1 MKTTLV
7 FKNVHNLVKFAQA
20 QGKGC
25 EAYTN
30 KVIPPAIYFVKDQGI
45 YVMPSYVKDPLVSAE
60 SPEFKNLVI
69 YAEGFNPKKDD
80 NVQDKARQAV
90 GGSDLAVAIDVSSY
104 QFDGSSTTTL
114 TLKIEVDDVDEDC
127 DVEWIL
133 E

>member
-20 QGKGC
+20 QGEGR

-30 KVIPPAIYFVKDQGI
+30 EVIAPAIYFVKDRGI
-45 YVMPSYVKDPLVSAE
+45 YVMPSHFKDSTASPQ
-60 SPEFKNLVI
+60 SPESKALVI
-69 YAEGFNPKKDD
+69 YAEGFNPDKDTD
-80 NVQDKARQAV
+80 VWSKARRAV
-90 GGSDLAVAIDVSSY
+90 GGSDFAVAIDVSYY
-104 QFDGSSTTTL
+104 QFDGSPTTTL
-114 TLKIEVDDVDEDC
+114 TLKIEVDDVDESC